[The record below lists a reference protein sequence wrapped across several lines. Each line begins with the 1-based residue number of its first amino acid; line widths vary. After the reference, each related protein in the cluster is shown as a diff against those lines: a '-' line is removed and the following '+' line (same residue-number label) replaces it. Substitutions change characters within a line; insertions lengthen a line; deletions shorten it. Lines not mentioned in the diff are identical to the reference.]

1 MNVESTSVI
10 PILQQFEDVVDE
22 LEVEIDKTMHQSVI
36 PETLNDEFVQ
46 IEIEDIQDEI
56 DYWNSSIVSYVI
68 GANPPLPVMKG
79 FIRRI

>member
-46 IEIEDIQDEI
+46 IEIEDIQDKI
-56 DYWNSSIVSYVI
+56 DYWNSYIVCYVI